1 MSHRYLGVAFD
12 IHGGG
17 NDLVFPH
24 HENEVAQAEAAFE
37 DEPFARVWMHNGMLT
52 LDGEK
57 MSKSTGHVVDLV
69 DAVTEYPGLAVRLFY
84 LRTHYR
90 KPLDFS
96 TEAIEDAVAS
106 LERLWTFRR
115 RAAGPPEDEPETGL
129 VTRFREAME
138 DDFDVAGALSVLFE
152 AVREGNRRLDAG
164 ESAGPFVAAY
174 DELAAVLGLLEPA
187 VTIDDLVA
195 DLQSLA
201 RSVGADV
208 ADKAGDV
215 VDALIDRRAVARAER
230 DWAAADAIRDG
241 LAALGIVV
249 EDTADGVR
257 WHRH

>member
-1 MSHRYLGVAFD
+1 M
-12 IHGGG
+12 
-17 NDLVFPH
+17 
-24 HENEVAQAEAAFE
+24 
-37 DEPFARVWMHNGMLT
+37 
-52 LDGEK
+52 
-57 MSKSTGHVVDLV
+57 
-69 DAVTEYPGLAVRLFY
+69 
-84 LRTHYR
+84 
-90 KPLDFS
+90 
-96 TEAIEDAVAS
+96 
-106 LERLWTFRR
+106 
-115 RAAGPPEDEPETGL
+115 
-129 VTRFREAME
+129 
-138 DDFDVAGALSVLFE
+138 
-152 AVREGNRRLDAG
+152 
-164 ESAGPFVAAY
+164 
-174 DELAAVLGLLEPA
+174 LGLLEPA